1 MRQVFHAMMADDCN
15 GSRVSPRETAA
26 QPRYS
31 TSPQAHGTIPFMA
44 ATPDIV
50 LSSRIEFGSQTV
62 RKQPHKGRSAF
73 KTYGLYRLAAIC
85 WIPVVLI
92 QIRMKGLLERQS
104 RGETFDAVAYAKLFR
119 LWFALGWPAFG
130 GLVIIFWL
138 MVTKPTW

>member
-1 MRQVFHAMMADDCN
+1 LQWIKGLTPRNRRPTSIFNIASSPWHALFYGRYLRHCI
-15 GSRVSPRETAA
+15 E
-26 QPRYS
+26 QP
-31 TSPQAHGTIPFMA
+31 
-44 ATPDIV
+44 D
-50 LSSRIEFGSQTV
+50 RIWEP
-62 RKQPHKGRSAF
+62 PHKGRSAF
-73 KTYGLYRLAAIC
+73 KTYGLYLLAAIC